1 MRPFKYSSRWKTDP
15 RAAYIPGAAFA
26 SIFLIVCLIV
36 GPAWSFEVIDT
47 NDRTL
52 STAETQALTSSYP
65 THKASPTVVDS
76 CLPLLKSI
84 HHTSSTSAMDRNQ
97 RSAGKAAALGLVLG
111 VRFALSP
118 PAKAKPSAIQPRLG
132 VWHISGATEDRS
144 ALAVS
149 AYRQC
154 QKEQALKAI
163 NEFRW
168 AR

>member
-1 MRPFKYSSRWKTDP
+1 MKTFKYSNKWKTDP

-26 SIFLIVCLIV
+26 SVLLIFCLVV
-36 GPAWSFEVIDT
+36 GPAWSFE
-47 NDRTL
+47 L
-52 STAETQALTSSYP
+52 SDDHGQAASHVQHELTTS
-65 THKASPTVVDS
+65 THPSSPTVVDP

-84 HHTSSTSAMDRNQ
+84 HHTSPKSSMDRNQ

-118 PAKAKPSAIQPRLG
+118 PTKSKASANKPRLDIWQPAG
-132 VWHISGATEDRS
+132 VSAGDRS
-144 ALAVS
+144 ALAVT

-154 QKEQALKAI
+154 QKDQALKALS
-163 NEFRW
+163 EFRW